1 MHVCQHNTHSTFSQ
15 DLGGLERNMRC
26 TMKSFKRCFCYF
38 GWPWMILKNEELKSL
53 IMEHAIPMSDVVIQW
68 YLGRLNTGLS
78 FTLSDIITDK
88 HTLNLRWQCQQ
99 KCTTCSQQHPYIA
112 KILHIAN
119 KMKGTQW
126 FGPTKL
132 INLVNRCKA
141 NKVLIFTNYPH
152 RQNLNIGPQ
161 YTIRDKASSDS
172 YIQDINDS

>member
-1 MHVCQHNTHSTFSQ
+1 
-15 DLGGLERNMRC
+15 MRC

-38 GWPWMILKNEELKSL
+38 GWPWMILKNEELKSS

-88 HTLNLRWQCQQ
+88 HTSNLRWQCQQ

-112 KILHIAN
+112 KILNIAN